1 MNIVYLILSYNIP
14 SQHIFFIPLW
24 VWIDFN
30 ILFLNWESVEI
41 SLRGVWFC
49 FLIWRLLPV
58 SSSQTS
64 SSFVSIIF
72 LIYVDKFTF
81 TNFPWLHTLSILLS
95 DCQHSHMQLLF
106 IIFTYIE
113 LEFHFWYIHSMHLG
127 KCIMTCIYH
136 YGLLQSIFM
145 ALKILCVLPIQPYS
159 LESLAN
165 TDLLIVSIVSSFL

>member
-113 LEFHFWYIHSMHLG
+113 LEFHFWCSYFLFLHDTLFFVGKSFFWLAIFLRGHLSLSL
-127 KCIMTCIYH
+127 KDNTAVQLC
-136 YGLLQSIFM
+136 
-145 ALKILCVLPIQPYS
+145 ALLCVHAPPNRQAVTS
-159 LESLAN
+159 Q
-165 TDLLIVSIVSSFL
+165 